1 MKITNDSITAA
12 LGKVN
17 TPDTGKKEPA
27 PAVNSPSPGPTGTSV
42 KDKMVSLFARIG
54 ISPDMPL
61 NDSKLR
67 RQIIERRRQIRDMQ
81 RIGNLQ
87 AVLSIAMNVSVAERE
102 AESLD
107 PDWFYTFAEMAENI
121 YSPAMQEL
129 WGKIF
134 AVEVSH
140 PGSFSLRSLETL
152 RALTQRDAKLF
163 GKAVTVASRRQ
174 GDAVP
179 RILVGYH
186 VRKGWL
192 SLLTPSAPTQLNLSA
207 YGLSYPDLL
216 ALIDM
221 KLIYASEIES
231 GEFAAGQPTHW
242 RCGNASVTLSA
253 RRAGVALVYYKF
265 TAVGAELYKLVSKQ
279 DNSQY
284 LSALS
289 ELLAPAFDVDQPSQ
303 N

>member
-1 MKITNDSITAA
+1 MKITNDNLTAA
-12 LGKVN
+12 LNKVN
-17 TPDTGKKEPA
+17 LSDAQKKTASDSVPPPPGKPEHVSSA
-27 PAVNSPSPGPTGTSV
+27 
-42 KDKMVSLFARIG
+42 KDRMVSLFSRVG

-61 NDSKLR
+61 SDSKQKRQVSDR
-67 RQIIERRRQIRDMQ
+67 RKQILELH

-87 AVLSIAMNVSVAERE
+87 SILSIALSVSVAERE
-102 AESLD
+102 SESID
-107 PDWFYTFAEMAENI
+107 PDWFFAFAAMAENI

-152 RALTQRDAKLF
+152 RALTQRDAKVF
-163 GKAVTVASRRQ
+163 SKAVSIASRRP
-174 GDAVP
+174 GDTVP
-179 RILVGYH
+179 RIIVGYH
-186 VRKGWL
+186 QRKNWW
-192 SLLTPSAPTQLNLSA
+192 SLLARPAPAQLNLSA

-231 GEFAAGQPTHW
+231 GEFPLEQQTHW
-242 RCGNASVTLSA
+242 RCGAQNFTLQA
-253 RRAGVALVYYKF
+253 RHPGIALVYYKF
-265 TAVGAELYKLVSKQ
+265 TAVGSELYKLVARH

-284 LSALS
+284 MEALKS
-289 ELLAPAFDVDQPSQ
+289 VLNPAFIL
-303 N
+303 

>member
-1 MKITNDSITAA
+1 MKITNDNLASA
-12 LGKVN
+12 LNKVN
-17 TPDTGKKEPA
+17 QTETQKKIASESAKPLQQKTEPA
-27 PAVNSPSPGPTGTSV
+27 TSS
-42 KDKMVSLFARIG
+42 KDKMVSLFSRVG

-61 NDSKLR
+61 SDSKQR
-67 RQIIERRRQIRDMQ
+67 RQVSERRKQILELQ

-87 AVLSIAMNVSVAERE
+87 SILSIALSVSVTEKE
-102 AESLD
+102 AESVD
-107 PDWFYTFAEMAENI
+107 PDWFFAFAAMAENI

-152 RALTQRDAKLF
+152 RALTQRDAKVF
-163 GKAVTVASRRQ
+163 GKAVSIASRRQ
-174 GDAVP
+174 GDTVP

-186 VRKGWL
+186 QRKNFW
-192 SLLTPSAPTQLNLSA
+192 SLLARPAPAQLNLSV

-221 KLIYASEIES
+221 KLIFSSEIES
-231 GEFAAGQPTHW
+231 GEFQPGQQTQW
-242 RCGNASVTLSA
+242 RCGAENFSLQAKQ
-253 RRAGVALVYYKF
+253 AGTALVYYKF
-265 TAVGAELYKLVSKQ
+265 TAVGAELYKLVARH

-284 LSALS
+284 LEALRNTLS
-289 ELLAPAFDVDQPSQ
+289 PAFEM
-303 N
+303 